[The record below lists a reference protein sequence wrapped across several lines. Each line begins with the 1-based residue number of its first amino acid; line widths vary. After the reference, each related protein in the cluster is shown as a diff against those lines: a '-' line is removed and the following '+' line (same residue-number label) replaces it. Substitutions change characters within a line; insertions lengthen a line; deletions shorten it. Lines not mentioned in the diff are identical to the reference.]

1 MKNLLIKR
9 IIFFCFALCLIAYIV
24 ASVYFFSE
32 GKQEIPQCKEV
43 QIVIADSLEKSFLK
57 EKDIVSYLKKANLY
71 PLDKKG
77 NEINTYDIEN
87 ALLKNEIVETAEVIQ
102 AISGKIKIVISQ
114 KMPILRVFSSVES
127 YYVDKSGKTMPSALG
142 QAIYVPVASGNI
154 EKSFAVSE
162 LYKFALFLQKDDFW
176 NDQIEQIYV
185 RSVNDIEI
193 IPRVGSHQIIL
204 GSLDNYEKKLEH
216 LRLFYEQVIPKTGWE
231 KYSVINLKYKN
242 QIVCTKSKN
251 TES

>member
-1 MKNLLIKR
+1 MMKTALYIILATLLV
-9 IIFFCFALCLIAYIV
+9 ASIV
-24 ASVYFFSE
+24 ASVFFFTYMKQDGLICNEVEVVISDSHEKYFLNE
-32 GKQEIPQCKEV
+32 TDI
-43 QIVIADSLEKSFLK
+43 IA
-57 EKDIVSYLKKANLY
+57 YLKKADLY
-71 PLDKKG
+71 PLNKKVS
-77 NEINTYDIEN
+77 EINTDNIEN
-87 ALLKNEIVETAEVIQ
+87 TLLKNEILETAEVIQ
-102 AISGKIKIVISQ
+102 TISGKIKIVISQ
-114 KMPILRVFSSVES
+114 KMPILRVFSSNGS

-154 EKSFAVSE
+154 EKSFAMTE
-162 LYKFALFLQKDDFW
+162 LHKFALFLQNDAFW

-193 IPRVGSHQIIL
+193 TPRVGGHRIIL
-204 GSLDNYEKKLEH
+204 GSLDDYEKKLER
-216 LRLFYEQVIPKTGWE
+216 LRLFYEQVIPKMGWQ